1 MLNPK
6 LIRFTST
13 IVFIC
18 LLFIVPTCIK
28 QNKIK
33 QQTNN
38 LVIEALSSN
47 LKTYINKEGK
57 EVAQKNIISLG
68 YKQLKKLRLQDSSE
82 IAQLRRIIKKNTIS
96 ATNLRTHTSGTLTAA
111 TKIKIDSNTT
121 IIIDNN
127 HPPDSCCDN
136 CLPIWPEYF
145 QTVSDEWSTM
155 DVTANID
162 SISVKYNVINEFDIT
177 QSTEK
182 QGKWPFRKKVPVI
195 TVVSKNPNTT
205 TKGLSSFVVPAPS
218 KAKAITTGSTISF
231 ILGAIVA
238 FFIFK

>member
-13 IVFIC
+13 IVLIC

-38 LVIEALSSN
+38 LIIEALSSN

-111 TKIKIDSNTT
+111 TKTT
-121 IIIDNN
+121 IVIVNN
-127 HPPDSCCDN
+127 EPSDSCCDN

-205 TKGLSSFVVPAPS
+205 TKGLSSFVVPTPS

-231 ILGAIVA
+231 ILGAMVA